1 VSVRTSGSPNTRAPR
16 SRLPLR
22 LLLILI
28 GLVVLAVVVDRAGCW
43 IAQDRAAAKFQASQH
58 LAAKPKVKI
67 AGFPFL
73 TQVAHRSFDQ
83 VSITARNLLVDSNG
97 RQVRISTL
105 QVELYGVQVSKDLS
119 SATARSGTGRAVIGY
134 PALSQSA
141 GVPVDWAGNGSD
153 SRGRVKATKTIKIL
167 GQSFSGSVS
176 AEVVVAGRNTVEF
189 AKPKVTVS
197 GLGVPQIVTDQF
209 AALLPPLVLDRLPS
223 GLTVRNVSAD
233 SDGLIVDLTAKNVT
247 VH

>member
-1 VSVRTSGSPNTRAPR
+1 MSVRASDSRNTRARR
-16 SRLPLR
+16 SRLPLWS
-22 LLLILI
+22 LLILF
-28 GLVVLAVVVDRAGCW
+28 GLVVLAVVVDRAACW
-43 IAQDRAAAKFQASQH
+43 IAEDRAAVKFQASQH
-58 LAAKPKVKI
+58 LAAKPNVKI

-73 TQVAHRSFDQ
+73 TQVAHRSFDH
-83 VSITARNLLVDSNG
+83 VSIAARNLLIDSNG
-97 RQVRISTL
+97 RQVQINTL
-105 QVELYGVQVSKDLS
+105 QVELHGVEVSKDLS

-134 PALSQSA
+134 PDLSRSS
-141 GVPVDWAGNGSD
+141 GVSVDWAGNSSD

-209 AALLPPLVLDRLPS
+209 AGLLPPLVLDGLPS
-223 GLTVRNVSAD
+223 GLTVRNVTAD
-233 SDGLIVDLTAKNVT
+233 PDGLIVDLTAKNVT